1 MISKKIESVIND
13 QINKEFYSAHL
24 YLQMGAWFDAQNWKG
39 LAGWMKVQADEEFA
53 HARKLYDY
61 LITRGGTVVLAKV
74 EAPPDSFK
82 SVTDVFEKGLTHE
95 KLVTKRIHIL
105 YELAEKD
112 KDYATSSMLK
122 WFIDEQVEEEANFEW
137 VVESCHKIGE
147 QARGIF
153 ALDHQLGKRKKG

>member
-1 MISKKIESVIND
+1 MISKKIETSING
-13 QINKEFYSAHL
+13 QINKEYYSGYL
-24 YLQMGAWFDAQNWKG
+24 YLQMAAWFDAQNWKG
-39 LAGWMKVQADEEFA
+39 LAGWMKLQADEEFT
-53 HARKLYDY
+53 HARKFYDY
-61 LITRGGTVVLAKV
+61 LITRGGAVSLDKID
-74 EAPPDSFK
+74 APPAAFK

-95 KLVTKRIHIL
+95 QLVTKRIHAL
-105 YELAEKD
+105 YELSEKE

>member
-1 MISKKIESVIND
+1 MISKKIVAVIND

-24 YLQMGAWFDAQNWKG
+24 YLQMAAWFDAQNWKG
-39 LAGWMKVQADEEFA
+39 LAGWMKLQADEEFA
-53 HARKLYDY
+53 HARKLYDH
-61 LITRGGTVVLAKV
+61 LITRGGAVVLGKID
-74 EAPPDSFK
+74 APPDSFK

-105 YELAEKD
+105 YELAVKE
-112 KDYATSSMLK
+112 KDYATQSMLK
-122 WFIDEQVEEEANFEW
+122 WFIDEQVEEEATFEE
-137 VVESCHKIGE
+137 VVGHCLKIGE